1 MPIGLFKGG
10 GARIDIQLDRPEG
23 PYYPGDV
30 VRATIDLHGEKDL
43 TVRQFTAG
51 LLFWEQ
57 YTSEDSDG
65 DSSTRSVTDEFLD
78 QDILM
83 KEDQLYDGFYRSFQV
98 AFHLPNDAAPPYQS
112 TIIQSGWGLRAML
125 DVGKRSD
132 INEYV
137 TIPLLVSPRMSGAQ
151 AGKYGD
157 ASHPDKGEMHLQLP
171 RLEWIEGES
180 VKGVLSVAPRE
191 TLNVKEI
198 RVQLTRQQRVHAKR
212 VSIKHIDVAS
222 KEKLDGK
229 SRLEPTQ
236 AYEFPFCLPINVD
249 NCPTRGTE
257 NTTVAY
263 RLEGVLSRRFRKDF
277 TVKTEIAIFTGD
289 RPED

>member
-1 MPIGLFKGG
+1 
-10 GARIDIQLDRPEG
+10 
-23 PYYPGDV
+23 
-30 VRATIDLHGEKDL
+30 
-43 TVRQFTAG
+43 
-51 LLFWEQ
+51 
-57 YTSEDSDG
+57 
-65 DSSTRSVTDEFLD
+65 
-78 QDILM
+78 
-83 KEDQLYDGFYRSFQV
+83 
-98 AFHLPNDAAPPYQS
+98 
-112 TIIQSGWGLRAML
+112 ML

-222 KEKLDGK
+222 
-229 SRLEPTQ
+229 RR
-236 AYEFPFCLPINVD
+236 NWM
-249 NCPTRGTE
+249 E
-257 NTTVAY
+257 NH
-263 RLEGVLSRRFRKDF
+263 G
-277 TVKTEIAIFTGD
+277 
-289 RPED
+289 